1 MNSLTHDT
9 FFNGQI
15 SVKQPLNGY
24 RFSIDAVILGNLA
37 DVKSGEKILDL
48 GTGCGV
54 IPLITCFRHPDT
66 KMVFGAEIQQEL
78 AQIAKENA
86 ADNNLQ
92 DKITILHTDIKKIT
106 PADTGG
112 KVESVLCN
120 PPHFAEKSGRIN
132 PDSQRAVARHE
143 IAMTLSDLTSAASRM
158 IVAGGRLT
166 VIYPCERLADLLEE
180 MRRKGIEPEK
190 IRTIHPAPQTPAR
203 KVLAYGIK
211 GKNPGLRIDPP
222 LYIRTDPDHYSP
234 EVDAMFRP

>member
-1 MNSLTHDT
+1 MKNLSHDT

-15 SVKQPLNGY
+15 SLKQPLNGY

-37 DVKSGEKILDL
+37 DVKPGGKILDL

-54 IPLITCFRHPDT
+54 IPLIICFRHPDT
-66 KMVFGAEIQQEL
+66 DMVFGAEIQEEL
-78 AQIAKENA
+78 AQIAKQNA

-120 PPHFAEKSGRIN
+120 PPHFTEKSGRIN

-143 IAMTLSDLTSAASRM
+143 IAMTLSDLASAASRM
-158 IVAGGRLT
+158 LVPGGGLT
-166 VIYPCERLADLLEE
+166 VIYPCERLADLLET
-180 MRRKGIEPEK
+180 MRRNQIEPKK
-190 IRTIHPAPQTPAR
+190 IRMIHPAPETPAR
-203 KVLAYGIK
+203 KVLACGIK
-211 GKNPGLRIDPP
+211 GKNPGLSIAPP
-222 LYIRTDPDHYSP
+222 LYIRTDPDHYSQ